1 MHLSTHVFLHIGLRL
16 NLRTRRVHVSAA
28 LAPNPARDA
37 ERLARVAELDALI
50 ELLCYAPPDL
60 ERLAA
65 WAAAADLRSASS
77 PPKII
82 EALPELEAD
91 YDAAGLHQRI
101 KDLERDQAKGDE
113 LFARQVARTDEL
125 FEQLQEARRLEKK
138 LAQVLGFEE
147 SPGMEK
153 MIGMLGFFQP
163 IPKDIKEPSF

>member
-1 MHLSTHVFLHIGLRL
+1 MSDVASHIFLHIGLRL
-16 NLRTRRVHVSAA
+16 NLRTRKVHVSAA
-28 LAPNPARDA
+28 LASDPARDA
-37 ERLARVAELDALI
+37 ERLARVAELEALI
-50 ELLCYAPPDL
+50 ELLCYTPPDL

-77 PPKII
+77 PASSPPKII
-82 EALPELEAD
+82 EAGD
-91 YDAAGLHQRI
+91 DAAGLHQRI

-125 FEQLQEARRLEKK
+125 FEQLQEAKK
-138 LAQVLGFEE
+138 WETELARVLGFEA

-153 MIGMLGFFQP
+153 LIGMLGFFQP